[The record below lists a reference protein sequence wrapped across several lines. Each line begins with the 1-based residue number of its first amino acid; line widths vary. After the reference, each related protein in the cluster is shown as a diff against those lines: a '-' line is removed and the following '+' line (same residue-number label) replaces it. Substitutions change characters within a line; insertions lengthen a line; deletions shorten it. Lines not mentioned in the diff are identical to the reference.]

1 MTSTVRMLSGML
13 PQDGCSTQC
22 DIVRDVG
29 DIQYLFIY
37 LFTIFKQACP
47 VQHGWFKWRPV
58 KNSIIQI
65 N

>member
-1 MTSTVRMLSGML
+1 MDAFKAKNISVTACKENEKKKLREKM
-13 PQDGCSTQC
+13 D
-22 DIVRDVG
+22 
-29 DIQYLFIY
+29 FIYFIFY